1 MASDQNQDSSQQISL
16 PQIKRR
22 KRGNNKEKG
31 FLEQEISLVDSIL
44 FPAGY
49 ENIMLGLYFL
59 IVPYIA
65 GVLFIFFVIGKG
77 DYTVFLALN
86 DENSF
91 FLTWA
96 IGYEVTAALILL
108 WILKLALFDFIGGRK
123 KNDEPAKR
131 IRIP

>member
-44 FPAGY
+44 FPDGY
-49 ENIMLGLYFL
+49 ENIMLGIYFL

-96 IGYEVTAALILL
+96 IGYEVAAALILL
-108 WILKLALFDFIGGRK
+108 WILKLALFDFIGGSK
-123 KNDEPAKR
+123 KNDGHAKR
-131 IRIP
+131 MRIP